1 MSRTAQDLLQD
12 EPLLRRSARLERPF
26 DIDISALI
34 FVFQLGASSSVGI
47 SARVV
52 RDRASSLERAASIC
66 PHRPASASKDPPQA
80 LTHWQLPTGPFWP
93 SPGRDA
99 SRRCSLSLRP
109 TPLAARRGAARGS
122 RRPKQPLFWLGSL
135 SLPPRGACSCGI
147 GPLGG
152 PGSPLSTPP
161 LSTQVATR
169 GPRTLSRS

>member
-52 RDRASSLERAASIC
+52 RDRTSSLERAASIC
-66 PHRPASASKDPPQA
+66 SHRPASASKDPPQA

-109 TPLAARRGAARGS
+109 TPLAARRGAAGGGAAPKVAAVLAGQFAAARS
-122 RRPKQPLFWLGSL
+122 LRPRNWPTGRPG
-135 SLPPRGACSCGI
+135 LPATFHS
-147 GPLGG
+147 
-152 PGSPLSTPP
+152 